1 MNDMKDVIRIC
12 RICRKCGKMRAAS
25 GCVDCGVEASA
36 PPLVNSINNTHYAAP
51 VQHNVVHVSV
61 ESEDDEPER
70 SRPAPYREEVSSKIL
85 RWSLTFMTFSC
96 GLVASAVVVFIFSVT
111 FLAMMRIR

>member
-1 MNDMKDVIRIC
+1 MNNMKDVIRIC

-25 GCVDCGVEASA
+25 GCVDCGTSVPA
-36 PPLVNSINNTHYAAP
+36 PSVNSVHNTHYSAP
-51 VQHNVVHVSV
+51 IQNNIHLSV
-61 ESEDDEPER
+61 ESDEPDPEP
-70 SRPAPYREEVSSKIL
+70 SRAPYREEVSSKIL

>member
-1 MNDMKDVIRIC
+1 MSTMKDVIRIC
-12 RICRKCGKMRAAS
+12 RVCRRCGKMRAAS
-25 GCVDCGVEASA
+25 GCVDCGVSA
-36 PPLVNSINNTHYAAP
+36 PAPSAHSVHNTHYSAP
-51 VQHNVVHVSV
+51 VQNNIHLSV
-61 ESEDDEPER
+61 EPDEPG
-70 SRPAPYREEVSSKIL
+70 PGPLHAPYREEISSKNL